1 MYNPTN
7 PLTPLLRMQLE
18 MSRQVAGALFSGM
31 ETMSHIALAMAQ
43 RSANEQLALARRRPG
58 QEGAAKAAG
67 AALPA
72 PPATPLEY
80 QKEALRIMST
90 MQGELVK
97 SMAKSMEQG
106 SQALTGNRP
115 APGTKEHPQFDEL
128 LRNPMENLAGI
139 WSSFANNLSQAA
151 GGGLQPW
158 VDKRWS
164 PIPDRRVSKTRDRR
178 SATARAHH

>member
-43 RSANEQLALARRRPG
+43 RNANAQLALARHRPS
-58 QEGAAKAAG
+58 QEGAEKAVG

-90 MQGELVK
+90 MQGELAK

-106 SQALTGNRP
+106 SRALAGNLP
-115 APGTKEHPQFDEL
+115 APGAKGNPQFDEL
-128 LRNPMENLAGI
+128 LRNPLENLAGI
-139 WSSFANNLSQAA
+139 WGSFANNMSRTA
-151 GGGLQPW
+151 GGDLQPW
-158 VDKRWS
+158 TDKRWS
-164 PIPDRRVSKTRDRR
+164 RIPDRRVSKTRDRR
-178 SATARAHH
+178 SVSTRAHH